1 MFTLCAK
8 KSNGI
13 RNALIPLA
21 HRRDS
26 VYLPKYNI
34 VLLNKE
40 LCKSFISKDL
50 ISAFVWSVLFKKI
63 DNELHF
69 ASMYYW
75 QENFK
80 MLTKVV
86 RQ

>member
-40 LCKSFISKDL
+40 LCKSVSIPKCVIAQL
-50 ISAFVWSVLFKKI
+50 
-63 DNELHF
+63 
-69 ASMYYW
+69 
-75 QENFK
+75 
-80 MLTKVV
+80 
-86 RQ
+86 